1 MRVLLIEDEP
11 GLVLTISD
19 LLSGEGYEVEIA
31 QDGEA
36 GLRMASEGVFDAIIL
51 DLMLPKKNGLEVC
64 RELRGK
70 GIDTAVLM
78 LTARGQV
85 IDRVV
90 GLKLGADDYLT
101 KPFDPA
107 ELLARLE
114 ALLRRVN
121 KENRIAVETFE
132 FSDVFVDFRRAEVRR
147 AGQPVNLASKELQ
160 LLRYLIDNRER
171 VVPREEIMRKVWEYA
186 SDASSRTIDTHVA
199 WLRQKLEENA
209 QSPRHNQT
217 IRGKGYRFT
226 AAREVPAVRTQ
237 QS

>member
-1 MRVLLIEDEP
+1 MRILLIEDEA
-11 GLVLTISD
+11 GLVITISD
-19 LLSGEGYEVEIA
+19 LLAGEGYEVESA
-31 QDGEA
+31 QDGES
-36 GLRMASEGVFDAIIL
+36 GLRRASEGGFDAIIL
-51 DLMLPKKNGLEVC
+51 DLMLPRKSGLDVC
-64 RELRGK
+64 RELRQK
-70 GIDTAVLM
+70 GVDTAILM

-147 AGQPVNLASKELQ
+147 AGRPVNLASKELQ

-186 SDASSRTIDTHVA
+186 SEASSRTIDTHVA

-209 QSPRHNQT
+209 QTPRHIQT

-226 AAREVPAVRTQ
+226 AR
-237 QS
+237 

>member
-1 MRVLLIEDEP
+1 MRILLIEDEP

-19 LLSGEGYEVEIA
+19 LLAGEGYEVVSE

-36 GLRMASEGVFDAIIL
+36 GLLAATEGGFDAIVL
-51 DLMLPKKNGLEVC
+51 DIMLPRKSGLDVC
-64 RELRGK
+64 RELRAK
-70 GIDTAVLM
+70 GTDTAILM

-114 ALLRRVN
+114 ALLRRVG

-132 FSDVFVDFRRAEVRR
+132 FGDVFIDFRRAEVRR
-147 AGQPVNLASKELQ
+147 GGRPVNLAGKELQ

-186 SDASSRTIDTHVA
+186 SEASSRTIDTHVA

-209 QSPRHNQT
+209 QSPRHIQT

-226 AAREVPAVRTQ
+226 AR
-237 QS
+237 

>member
-1 MRVLLIEDEP
+1 MRILLIEDEP
-11 GLVLTISD
+11 GLVLTVSD
-19 LLSGEGYEVEIA
+19 LLAGEGYEVESA
-31 QDGEA
+31 EDGVA
-36 GLRMASEGVFDAIIL
+36 GLEAASAGSFDAIVL
-51 DLMLPKKNGLEVC
+51 DVMLPRKSGFDVC
-64 RELRGK
+64 RELRQK
-70 GIDTAVLM
+70 GNDTPILM

-101 KPFDPA
+101 KPFAPA

-114 ALLRRVN
+114 ALLRRVH
-121 KENRIAVETFE
+121 KENRMAVETFE
-132 FSDVFVDFRRAEVRR
+132 FSNVVVDFRRAEVIRDGR
-147 AGQPVNLASKELQ
+147 PISLAGKELQ

-199 WLRQKLEENA
+199 WLRQKLEDNA
-209 QSPRHNQT
+209 QSPRHIQT

-226 AAREVPAVRTQ
+226 AH
-237 QS
+237 

>member
-1 MRVLLIEDEP
+1 MRILLIEDEP
-11 GLVLTISD
+11 GLLLTVSD
-19 LLSGEGYEVEIA
+19 LLTGAGYEVETA
-31 QDGEA
+31 EDGEA
-36 GLRMASEGVFDAIIL
+36 GLQAGSSGQFDAIVL
-51 DLMLPKKNGLEVC
+51 DLMLPRRSGLEVC
-64 RELRGK
+64 RELRRK
-70 GIDTAVLM
+70 GIDTAILM

-85 IDRVV
+85 IDRVT
-90 GLKLGADDYLT
+90 GLKMGADDYLT

-114 ALLRRVN
+114 ALLRRVI

-132 FSDVFVDFRRAEVRR
+132 FSDVVIDFQRAEVRR
-147 AGQPVNLASKELQ
+147 GGRSINLAGKELQ

-171 VVPREEIMRKVWEYA
+171 VVPREEIMCKVWEYS

-209 QSPRHNQT
+209 QSPRHIQT

-226 AAREVPAVRTQ
+226 AR
-237 QS
+237 